1 MDTLNPIAPLQ
12 AIPNANDTEAA
23 YQAILNV
30 LFAGDSVL
38 GIGGE
43 LKAGVNDLI
52 DYGCPVIGSKAV
64 IERFSKQD
72 GLVAMR
78 QSSTSD
84 ALMRVLFTTW
94 QAHGSKRGLNFLE
107 FALQVLFPDQWTIT
121 RLFHSVQYAQYYPA
135 FLSEVDDSTT
145 FPTSRIRVELDAA
158 VDIATASELAPS
170 LLRLV
175 PAHIVPSISSP
186 AMETEQSVVIATTGY
201 PVQVADYSQFV

>member
-52 DYGCPVIGSKAV
+52 DYGCPVIGRKAV

-107 FALQVLFPDQWTIT
+107 FALQVLFPDLWLIK
-121 RLFHSVQYAQYYPA
+121 RLFHSVEHSALYPA
-135 FLSEVDDSTT
+135 FRSDVDDSTT
-145 FPTSRIRVELDAA
+145 FPTSRIVVQLDHSIDPA
-158 VDIATASELAPS
+158 IASELAPS

-175 PAHIVPSISSP
+175 PAHIVPSISYP
-186 AMETEQSVVIATTGY
+186 PIETEQNIGIATTAY
-201 PVQVADYSQFV
+201 PVRVADYSQFV